1 MKMRRCIIH
10 PTHRKFIRLLRERL
24 REGTPIVIR
33 KAEYDA
39 LLKELP
45 LLQSAT
51 ARNQIIYRLALRAM
65 NRPRSEMQ
73 QYDDLIIVNEQFI
86 KGLESVYA
94 KVERK
99 QPRPVKMVSILTSIL
114 KHHKRRY

>member
-1 MKMRRCIIH
+1 MRRCIIH
-10 PTHRKFIRLLRERL
+10 PTHRKFIRLLRDRL
-24 REGTPIVIR
+24 REGNPIIIR

-45 LLQSAT
+45 LFQSAT

-65 NRPRSEMQ
+65 NRPSSEMQ

-86 KGLESVYA
+86 KGLETVYA

-99 QPRPVKMVSILTSIL
+99 QLCPVIMVPILTPFL
-114 KHHKRRY
+114 KHYKRGR